1 MPTIEIMR
9 DTFASGIGSNEEVE
23 IVIASP
29 YGQLADKQTR
39 IRHLKLY
46 QAALSGDWSMAE
58 GIYKKHKNDIRAR
71 ILKDGDTALHIAAAA
86 EQTDFLKKLVDNINK
101 EDLATTNYAGTTAFC
116 LAAVSGNVEHAQ
128 VMMDKMKKE
137 DLTTKKGAGK
147 TAYCLSVES
156 QKVELPNMI
165 EESTNLAD
173 VLERSRNL
181 AMIRGRNEMSPLY
194 MAALFGHKEMVQF
207 LYKAT
212 DDESL
217 HDNDRIELLITL
229 ISNGLYVILLRNTV
243 NSHQERYDLTK
254 QMKEPF
260 HNTSGL
266 PEKHPEL
273 AVACDGNEETALL
286 ALAQTLIASQIQQG
300 FWKQRVNLFSGANA
314 KLPPKALELIR
325 CLWEQIILS
334 HDSAVS
340 NIIKT
345 ARQLIFVAAELGNIE
360 FLTILICEY
369 PDLIL
374 EVDKNNYSIFHFAVV
389 NHRKDILKLIHE
401 IGTFK
406 DLIVASKDKKDNNIL
421 HLAGMLAPP
430 DRLNVVS
437 GAALQLQRELLW
449 FKEVSK
455 IMHPLDAWDKNSEGK
470 TPRALFTKEQGELKG
485 KGEKWMKDTANYC
498 MIVATLIAT
507 VVFAAAFTVPGGTKD
522 ETGTPHFVQKTSF
535 KIFVFSDAV
544 SLVSSACSILTF
556 LSILTSRYAE
566 EDFLSQ
572 LPKKLVAGLTTLLLS
587 IAAMMVVFCATIF
600 IVFKDGVLWVPILVT
615 VITSIPVLLFTKQ
628 QWRLLFDVVRST
640 YVSSSLFQ
648 PHKRAKGKQWSQRR
662 GSNSVY

>member
-9 DTFASGIGSNEEVE
+9 DTFASGNGSNEEVE

-71 ILKDGDTALHIAAAA
+71 ISKEGDTALHIAAAA
-86 EQTDFLKKLVDNINK
+86 EQTDFLKNLVDNINK
-101 EDLATTNYAGTTAFC
+101 EDLATTNNAGNTAFC
-116 LAAVSGNVEHAQ
+116 LAAVSGNVELAQ
-128 VMMDKMKKE
+128 VMMNKMKKE

-181 AMIRGRNEMSPLY
+181 AMIRGRNEMLPLY

-207 LYKAT
+207 LYEAT
-212 DDESL
+212 DDKSL
-217 HDNDRIELLITL
+217 YDNDRIELLITL
-229 ISNGLYVILLRNTV
+229 ISKGLYDVALDLL
-243 NSHQERYDLTK
+243 
-254 QMKEPF
+254 
-260 HNTSGL
+260 
-266 PEKHPEL
+266 EKHPEL

-286 ALAQTLIASQIQQG
+286 ALARTPIASQIQQG
-300 FWKQRVNLFSGANA
+300 FWKQCVNLFS
-314 KLPPKALELIR
+314 
-325 CLWEQIILS
+325 
-334 HDSAVS
+334 
-340 NIIKT
+340 
-345 ARQLIFVAAELGNIE
+345 ELGNIQ
-360 FLTILICEY
+360 FLTILIREY

-374 EVDKNNYSIFHFAVV
+374 EVDENNYSIFHFAVI
-389 NHRKDILKLIHE
+389 NRHRDIFKLIHE

-421 HLAGMLAPP
+421 HLAGMLVPP

-437 GAALQLQRELLW
+437 GAALQLQRELQW

-455 IMHPLDAWDKNSEGK
+455 IMHPLDAQDKNSEGK
-470 TPRALFTKEQGELKG
+470 TPRALFTKEHGGLKE
-485 KGEKWMKDTANYC
+485 KGEKWVKDTANYC

-507 VVFAAAFTVPGGTKD
+507 LVFAAAFTVPGGTKD

-535 KIFVFSDAV
+535 KIFVLSDAV

-572 LPKKLVAGLTTLLLS
+572 LPKKLVAGLATLLLS

-615 VITSIPVLLFTKQ
+615 VIASIPVLLFTKQ

-648 PHKRAKGKQWSQRR
+648 PRKRTLFCQGKAMEPKKRK
-662 GSNSVY
+662 